1 MALEEGGRK
10 LIRLIQL
17 ERSDW
22 AGGWYTVVKAY
33 TVGLTH
39 LNGKQVH
46 GLTINFSNST
56 TNERIDRTE
65 ICLELNTMDHDMIG
79 LLIIK
84 STGCRV

>member
-1 MALEEGGRK
+1 MEESSSALSNLNEV
-10 LIRLIQL
+10 I
-17 ERSDW
+17 W
-22 AGGWYTVVKAY
+22 VGGWYTVVKAY

-46 GLTINFSNST
+46 GLTNNFSNST

-65 ICLELNTMDHDMIG
+65 ICLELNTMDHDMIR
-79 LLIIK
+79 LLLIK